1 MKTVHIE
8 LTHQEVETVANILA
22 QRPYIEV
29 APLIDKIMGQA
40 RAQLAA
46 AAEARTADEE
56 AARAIQAAQKAQ
68 TAAETGQAGLTD

>member
-1 MKTVHIE
+1 MKTLQIE

-22 QRPYIEV
+22 GRPYIEV